1 MKITHTLIT
10 PANTKPRQITRTL
23 NKSAEANQSTSKV
36 TGPKKISTPAQ
47 KPTQNQTQT
56 QTPISKS
63 KSNPKPTP
71 TPTTTTT
78 TTTNKTRIPT
88 ETTIT
93 LMLDSMMIYHM
104 IKSYLMIIKNDL
116 ILLSK
121 MVRDR
126 KDKKILGV
134 I

>member
-23 NKSAEANQSTSKV
+23 NKSVEANQSTSKV

-56 QTPISKS
+56 QITPISKS

-71 TPTTTTT
+71 TTTTL
-78 TTTNKTRIPT
+78 TTNKTRIPT
-88 ETTIT
+88 ETTII

>member
-23 NKSAEANQSTSKV
+23 NKSAEANQSISKV

-71 TPTTTTT
+71 TPTTP
-78 TTTNKTRIPT
+78 TTNKTRIPT
-88 ETTIT
+88 ETTII

-116 ILLSK
+116 ILLRK
-121 MVRDR
+121 MVRDK